1 MVPEFQCSFLPLGFN
16 SVVLLGGGGGV
27 FVSVLLEEIE
37 YWWKWVEMDKYTK
50 QSNYLEKRL
59 DLEKKKKTRILV
71 Y

>member
-1 MVPEFQCSFLPLGFN
+1 M
-16 SVVLLGGGGGV
+16 GV

-59 DLEKKKKTRILV
+59 DLEKKKHKNTSLLEV
-71 Y
+71 SL